1 LTAIAAIFMA
11 SKLLQINHVNLH
23 FCHSNIGHEK
33 FTHTM
38 ITHRESQIMELAGW
52 EVSTDNT
59 VYEVFE
65 LLFQMLKLRLLDRL
79 YESESDVFLKEVWN
93 LTLMLI
99 RANLCSFESLKRRYI
114 EVAAS
119 AMQLSLAY
127 LCL

>member
-1 LTAIAAIFMA
+1 
-11 SKLLQINHVNLH
+11 
-23 FCHSNIGHEK
+23 
-33 FTHTM
+33 
-38 ITHRESQIMELAGW
+38 MELAGW